1 MQATSRY
8 NPNRANVDDSL
19 CRRTLLNK
27 SPKPPLIF
35 SCTVI
40 NELLNEEEIE
50 KEAGKREKKEGLGK
64 VSLKSL
70 EMQELQ
76 D

>member
-50 KEAGKREKKEGLGK
+50 KEAGKRERRKDWER
-64 VSLKSL
+64 
-70 EMQELQ
+70 
-76 D
+76 